1 MRDFDV
7 SLFKSLPM
15 GEGGLVGPGGT
26 YCALGAAARA
36 MGMKEDQLK
45 SIDAL
50 EFPYTPEFKKFLCLT
65 LDEMKA
71 IYRMNDFGTT
81 IMPERIQVS
90 DPEGARILLLRILKE
105 KKGEV
110 RFVNFPQEP
119 EDEEE
124 IV

>member
-1 MRDFDV
+1 MRNFDV

-36 MGMKEDQLK
+36 MGMKEEQVK
-45 SIDAL
+45 NIDEL
-50 EFPYTPEFKKFLCLT
+50 GFPYNKEFREFLCLT
-65 LDEMKA
+65 MDEMKA

-81 IMPERIQVS
+81 IVPLKIMVS
-90 DPEGARILLLRILKE
+90 DPEGARILLIKTLKN
-105 KKGEV
+105 KKDV
-110 RFVNFPQEP
+110 SFVNFPQEV

-124 IV
+124 AI

>member
-7 SLFKSLPM
+7 SLFKSLPL

-36 MGMKEDQLK
+36 MGMKEDHLK
-45 SIDAL
+45 KVDAL
-50 EFPYTPEFKKFLCLT
+50 EFPYTKEFREFLCLT
-65 LDEMKA
+65 MDEMKA

-90 DPEGARILLLRILKE
+90 DPEGARILLLRTLKL
-105 KKGEV
+105 KDNV

-124 IV
+124 AV